1 MATMSRIAM
10 SNWWRIEM
18 EQEIVKRLLLRC
30 SFVVLGLTL
39 ISIIPWSSVFAAE
52 GAGSAKSCPADMVD
66 QGGFCIDRAP
76 NPKMKH
82 WYDAADICEQRGK
95 RLCSNKEWLDACD
108 SYPHNQ
114 IEQMPNEKSEWLDIW
129 VFETHDNVFDAVD
142 RGYYRCRTSSNMRPS
157 DFPLIGRPFRCCSS
171 K

>member
-1 MATMSRIAM
+1 MKNNMGSM
-10 SNWWRIEM
+10 
-18 EQEIVKRLLLRC
+18 VKRTLFRW
-30 SFVVLGLTL
+30 SVVVGSLVFFAM
-39 ISIIPWSSVFAAE
+39 IPWSSAIAAE
-52 GAGSAKSCPADMVD
+52 GSGSAGSCPADMVD

-76 NPKMKH
+76 NQTMKH
-82 WYDAADICEQRGK
+82 WYDAADACEQRGK

-108 SYPHNQ
+108 SYPHNK

-129 VFETHDNVFDAVD
+129 VFQTHDNVFDAVD

-157 DFPLIGRPFRCCSS
+157 DWPHIGRPFRCCSS

>member
-1 MATMSRIAM
+1 MNSDRAKMGRRCMKKSMSLM
-10 SNWWRIEM
+10 
-18 EQEIVKRLLLRC
+18 VKRTLFQCSVVVGSLVLL
-30 SFVVLGLTL
+30 SM
-39 ISIIPWSSVFAAE
+39 IPWSSAMAAE
-52 GAGSAKSCPADMVD
+52 GAGGSESCSSGMVD
-66 QGGFCIDRAP
+66 QGSFCIDRAP
-76 NPKMKH
+76 DQSMKH

-108 SYPHNQ
+108 SFPHNE

-129 VFETHDNVFDAVD
+129 VFQTHSNVFDAVD

-157 DFPLIGRPFRCCSS
+157 DWPLIGRPFRCCSS